1 MASTETKD
9 PAYSDVVSVEQLIA
23 PGVINTIP
31 EQTLRAFADHGE
43 VAVALDSDID
53 APEAVLRAAA
63 VKGVDLRAITVEL
76 EHEGVAAFCDSYR
89 QLLSRIESK
98 LISLSAIA

>member
-1 MASTETKD
+1 
-9 PAYSDVVSVEQLIA
+9 VS
-23 PGVINTIP
+23 
-31 EQTLRAFADHGE
+31 
-43 VAVALDSDID
+43 LDSDD
-53 APEAVLRAAA
+53 APEAVLRAGA
-63 VKGVDLRAITVEL
+63 VEGVDLRAITVEL

>member
-1 MASTETKD
+1 MASKD
-9 PAYSDVVSVEQLIA
+9 PAYSDVVYVEQLIA
-23 PGVINTIP
+23 PGVINTMP

-43 VAVALDSDID
+43 VAVSLDSDD
-53 APEAVLRAAA
+53 APEAVLRAGA
-63 VKGVDLRAITVEL
+63 VEGVELRAITVEL
-76 EHEGVAAFCDSYR
+76 EHEGVAAFCDSHR